1 MHEFSTIIAFG
12 TNYVTSVAVAEATE
26 IAVLILEYGIWQ
38 QGDATYLRVMTELP
52 RYCLAAGITEPKLL
66 FIGGGNM
73 ASALV
78 NGCITSGFA
87 AQSDIAISCR
97 SESTL
102 EKWKCQGFENVFT
115 STSSM
120 LKAYPHGIIVLAVK
134 PQARHD
140 VIGSLL
146 SDDTNLTGC
155 PLLISILAGVDE
167 KLLEKEASSH
177 SRCDSKAELSAVG
190 YSGPIIRL
198 FPNTAVAIGSGASI
212 ICAEPGVSEEMIALV
227 KTFASKVGLCLRVD
241 SRNFNAYGAISGSA
255 PAWVYMFIESLADGG
270 VFAGCSRETALQ
282 LAAQTVMKYHVRR
295 R

>member
-1 MHEFSTIIAFG
+1 MS
-12 TNYVTSVAVAEATE
+12 
-26 IAVLILEYGIWQ
+26 
-38 QGDATYLRVMTELP
+38 ELP
-52 RYCLAAGITEPKLL
+52 RYCLAAGITQPKLL

-78 NGCITSGFA
+78 NGCVTSGFA

-102 EKWKCQGFENVFT
+102 EKWKCQGFEDVFT

-146 SDDTNLTGC
+146 SDNISLTGC

-167 KLLEKEASSH
+167 KLLEK
-177 SRCDSKAELSAVG
+177 ELSAVG

-212 ICAEPGVSEEMIALV
+212 ICAEPGVSDEMITLV

-255 PAWVYMFIESLADGG
+255 PAWVCFIPYP
-270 VFAGCSRETALQ
+270 
-282 LAAQTVMKYHVRR
+282 TVR
-295 R
+295 

>member
-1 MHEFSTIIAFG
+1 
-12 TNYVTSVAVAEATE
+12 
-26 IAVLILEYGIWQ
+26 
-38 QGDATYLRVMTELP
+38 MTELP

-167 KLLEKEASSH
+167 KLLEKE
-177 SRCDSKAELSAVG
+177 LSAVG

-282 LAAQTVMKYHVRR
+282 LAAQTVMGAAEMVLESREHPAALKDKVCSPGGTTIAGLRELEKSGFR
-295 R
+295 SAVIEAVKAAADRANSMQ

>member
-1 MHEFSTIIAFG
+1 MS
-12 TNYVTSVAVAEATE
+12 
-26 IAVLILEYGIWQ
+26 
-38 QGDATYLRVMTELP
+38 ELP
-52 RYCLAAGITEPKLL
+52 RYCLAAGITQPKLL

-78 NGCITSGFA
+78 NGCVTSGFA

-102 EKWKCQGFENVFT
+102 EKWKCQGFEDVFT

-120 LKAYPHGIIVLAVK
+120 LKAYPHVAYFTGIIVLAVK

-146 SDDTNLTGC
+146 SDNISLTGC

-167 KLLEKEASSH
+167 KLLEK
-177 SRCDSKAELSAVG
+177 ELSAVG

-212 ICAEPGVSEEMIALV
+212 ICAEPGVSDEMITLV

-255 PAWVYMFIESLADGG
+255 PAWVCFIPYP
-270 VFAGCSRETALQ
+270 
-282 LAAQTVMKYHVRR
+282 TVR
-295 R
+295 

>member
-1 MHEFSTIIAFG
+1 MS
-12 TNYVTSVAVAEATE
+12 
-26 IAVLILEYGIWQ
+26 
-38 QGDATYLRVMTELP
+38 ELP
-52 RYCLAAGITEPKLL
+52 RYCLAAGITQPKLL

-78 NGCITSGFA
+78 NGCVTSGFA

-102 EKWKCQGFENVFT
+102 EKWKCQGFEDVFT

-146 SDDTNLTGC
+146 SDNISLTGC

-167 KLLEKEASSH
+167 KLLEK
-177 SRCDSKAELSAVG
+177 ELSAVG

-212 ICAEPGVSEEMIALV
+212 ICAEPGVSDEMITLV

-282 LAAQTVMKYHVRR
+282 LAAQTVMGAAEMVLESKEHPAALKDKVCSPGGTTIAGLRELEKSGFR
-295 R
+295 SAIIEAVKAAADRANSMQ